1 MIINFSTPAFIL
13 LFLDGLYLTFVQ
25 VYFAKQ
31 IAEVQGIRVRPKS
44 RGAII
49 SYLFLLL
56 GLYKFIIYEKKS
68 VFDAFLLGIVIY
80 GVFEGTNYALL
91 KKWRFSTV
99 IIDTLWG
106 GVLFALTTYLSYKL
120 KDKMNINLLNL

>member
-1 MIINFSTPAFIL
+1 MILNFSSPAFIL
-13 LFLDGLYLTFVQ
+13 LILDGIYISFVQ

-31 IAEVQGIRVRPKS
+31 IAEVQSIRVEPNS
-44 RGAII
+44 TGAFI
-49 SYLFLLL
+49 SYLFLLI
-56 GLYKFIIYEKKS
+56 GLYKFIIIEKKP

-91 KKWRFSTV
+91 KKWRLSTV
-99 IIDTLWG
+99 IMDTLWG

-120 KDKMNINLLNL
+120 EDKLKISLFNI